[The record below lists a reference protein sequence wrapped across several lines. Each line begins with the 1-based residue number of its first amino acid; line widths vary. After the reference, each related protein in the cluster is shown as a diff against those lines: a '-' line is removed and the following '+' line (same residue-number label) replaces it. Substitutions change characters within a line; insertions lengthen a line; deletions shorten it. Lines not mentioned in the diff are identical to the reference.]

1 MPFRFLNSTIDD
13 AIPGSDVKTR
23 AHSKASRNCVDT
35 LMHYTRSALE
45 SDALSH
51 RLSTVAAPAHA
62 LPKLVLA
69 FLLAIVAS
77 QSDLR
82 AQTLAPPTAST
93 PQPAASASAGTEE
106 ETIEPTFE
114 TQKLARTYILD
125 VPAPRG
131 QITDRNGE
139 PLAQNRL
146 NYNLA
151 INFPTPLDFS
161 DAQALSFAK
170 EKIDK
175 TARLIGRKI
184 KISDDAILRHYHNRG
199 IMPMEIAQNLTQVE
213 YEQIKNEPPPGVIV
227 RPTYVR
233 VYPNGKVAGQIIGY
247 TGKTGRNPDGI
258 VDNHETLWP
267 ETEGRE
273 GLEQTFNQM
282 LAGKHGE
289 YKLTFDKD
297 GRKTSEKLITPPEP
311 GFNVVTTID
320 LRLQQLAEKALEAKA
335 KRGAIVIIDPNNGD
349 ILALASWPTYD
360 PNLFVPSI
368 SAEQLKT
375 LQDDKDIPLL
385 PRAYRSSYP
394 PGSTF
399 KIAVGIAA
407 LESGAV
413 HPDDRYECVPSI
425 QIGNVT
431 FHNWKK
437 GNRGALNFVQALTE
451 SCDTWFYQVGIRT
464 GAQPIIDW
472 ALQLGFGAKCGI
484 PLRGEAEGRVPNDEY
499 MKATHGRR
507 LLNGDIANMSIG
519 QGDTQVTP
527 LQMAQ
532 AMGVVANGGTL
543 YQTRLVQQ
551 VQTFD
556 NQIVTAY
563 QVRAKRILNL
573 SAETLDEVHTGMI
586 DVVNGAGGTAHQAT
600 LDNAEVAGKTGTAQW
615 GPKNKE
621 RTAAWF
627 AGFLPADQPRYA
639 FAALYEGDVGSKV
652 HGGSA
657 AAPMIADV
665 FKEVYKSEKVVSQK
679 QRRAR
684 EQPEIRRAEPVEEED
699 ESD

>member
-1 MPFRFLNSTIDD
+1 MRSLRGTS
-13 AIPGSDVKTR
+13 GSL
-23 AHSKASRNCVDT
+23 CV
-35 LMHYTRSALE
+35 
-45 SDALSH
+45 
-51 RLSTVAAPAHA
+51 
-62 LPKLVLA
+62 A
-69 FLLAIVAS
+69 FSI
-77 QSDLR
+77 
-82 AQTLAPPTAST
+82 LAPPTALFAQALAPSAVPST
-93 PQPAASASAGTEE
+93 NIPPQTEE
-106 ETIEPTFE
+106 ETIVPTFE

-139 PLAQNRL
+139 SLAQNRL
-146 NYNLA
+146 SYNLA

-161 DAQALSFAK
+161 DAQALGFAR
-170 EKIDK
+170 EKIDG

-184 KISDDAILRHYHNRG
+184 KISDEAILRHYHNRG
-199 IMPMEIAQNLTQVE
+199 VMPMEIAQNLSQLE
-213 YEQIKNEPPPGVIV
+213 YEQIKSAPPPGVIV
-227 RPTYVR
+227 RPIYVR

-273 GLEQTFNQM
+273 GLEQTFNEM
-282 LAGKHGE
+282 LTGKHGE

-297 GRKTSEKLITPPEP
+297 GRKTSEKLITPPDP
-311 GFNVVTTID
+311 GYNVVTTLD

-368 SAEQLKT
+368 SAEQLKL

-407 LESGAV
+407 LESRAV
-413 HPDDRYECVPSI
+413 QPDDQYECVPSI

-499 MKATHGRR
+499 MKAMHGRR

-532 AMGVVANGGTL
+532 AMGVVANGGNL

-563 QVRAKRILNL
+563 QVRAKRTLNL
-573 SAETLDEVHTGMI
+573 SSETLDELHTGMI
-586 DVVNGAGGTAHQAT
+586 DVVNGAGGTAHQAS

-639 FAALYEGDVGSKV
+639 FAAVYEGDVGSKV

-657 AAPMIADV
+657 AAPMIADI
-665 FKEVYKSEKVVSQK
+665 FKEIYKGEKVTSRQQHRV
-679 QRRAR
+679 R
-684 EQPEIRRAEPVEEED
+684 EQTEIRRAQPVEEED
-699 ESD
+699 DSD

>member
-1 MPFRFLNSTIDD
+1 MTFTRIYKDLRNLQIVIVLLIVPFSISAQTLLPS
-13 AIPGSDVKTR
+13 AIPG
-23 AHSKASRNCVDT
+23 AS
-35 LMHYTRSALE
+35 
-45 SDALSH
+45 
-51 RLSTVAAPAHA
+51 PA
-62 LPKLVLA
+62 
-69 FLLAIVAS
+69 
-77 QSDLR
+77 
-82 AQTLAPPTAST
+82 
-93 PQPAASASAGTEE
+93 TEE
-106 ETIEPTFE
+106 ETIIPTFE

-131 QITDRNGE
+131 QITDRNGV

-146 NYNLA
+146 SYNLA

-161 DAQALSFAK
+161 DAQVLSFVR

-175 TARLIGRKI
+175 AGKLIGRTL
-184 KISDDAILRHYHNRG
+184 KISDEAILRHYRNRG
-199 IMPMEIAQNLTQVE
+199 IMPLEVSQNLSQSE
-213 YEQIKNEPPPGVIV
+213 YEEVKDNLPNGTII
-227 RPTYVR
+227 RPVYVR
-233 VYPNGKVAGQIIGY
+233 TYPNGKLAGQIVGY

-258 VDNHETLWP
+258 VDNHETFWP

-273 GLEQTFNQM
+273 GLEQTFNDM
-282 LAGKHGE
+282 LTGKHGE

-311 GFNVVTTID
+311 GYNVVTTLD
-320 LRLQQLAEKALEAKA
+320 LHLQELAEKALEAKA
-335 KRGAIVIIDPNNGD
+335 KRGAIVIVDPNNGD

-360 PNLFVPSI
+360 PNVFIPSI
-368 SAEQLKT
+368 SAEKFKA
-375 LQDDKDIPLL
+375 LQDDPNIPLL
-385 PRAYRSSYP
+385 PRAFRSSYP

-407 LESGAV
+407 LESSAV
-413 HPDDRYECVPSI
+413 TSDDRFECVPAI
-425 QIGNVT
+425 QIGNLT
-431 FHNWKK
+431 YHNWKK

-451 SCDTWFYQVGIRT
+451 SCDTWFYQVGIKT
-464 GAQPIIDW
+464 GAEPIIDW
-472 ALQLGFGAKCGI
+472 ALKLGFGAKCGI

-507 LLNGDIANMSIG
+507 LLNGDIANLSIG

-532 AMGVVANGGTL
+532 AVGIVANGGTF

-556 NQIVTAY
+556 NKIVTAY
-563 QVRAKRILNL
+563 SVRAKKELGL
-573 SAETLDEVHTGMI
+573 SSGTLDELHTGMI
-586 DVVNGAGGTAHQAT
+586 DVVNGAGGTAHQAS
-600 LDNAEVAGKTGTAQW
+600 LDNVEVAGKTGTAQW

-627 AGFLPADQPRYA
+627 TGYLPADQPRFA
-639 FAALYEGDVGSKV
+639 FAALYEGEVGSTV

-657 AAPMIADV
+657 AAPMVADI
-665 FKEVYKSEKVVSQK
+665 FKEIYKGQQANGRKKS
-679 QRRAR
+679 RAR
-684 EQPEIRRAEPVEEED
+684 EETEVRRAEPVEEED

>member
-1 MPFRFLNSTIDD
+1 MTFTRICKNLRNLRIVIVLFSSPFAVS
-13 AIPGSDVKTR
+13 
-23 AHSKASRNCVDT
+23 
-35 LMHYTRSALE
+35 
-45 SDALSH
+45 
-51 RLSTVAAPAHA
+51 
-62 LPKLVLA
+62 
-69 FLLAIVAS
+69 
-77 QSDLR
+77 
-82 AQTLAPPTAST
+82 AQTLQPSAVPSAS
-93 PQPAASASAGTEE
+93 PAAEE
-106 ETIEPTFE
+106 ETIIPTFE

-131 QITDRNGE
+131 QITDRNGV

-146 NYNLA
+146 SYNLA

-161 DAQALSFAK
+161 DAQTLSFVR
-170 EKIDK
+170 EKMDK
-175 TARLIGRKI
+175 AGKLTGRTLRMP
-184 KISDDAILRHYHNRG
+184 DEVILRHYRNRG
-199 IMPMEIAQNLTQVE
+199 IMPLEIAQNLSESEYRQV
-213 YEQIKNEPPPGVIV
+213 KDNLPAAVIV
-227 RPTYVR
+227 RPIYVR
-233 VYPNGKVAGQIIGY
+233 VYPNGKIAGQIIGY
-247 TGKTGRNPDGI
+247 MGKTGRNPDGI

-273 GLEQTFNQM
+273 GLEQTFNEM
-282 LAGKHGE
+282 LTGKHGE

-297 GRKTSEKLITPPEP
+297 GRKTSEKLITPPVP
-311 GFNVVTTID
+311 GYNVVTTLD
-320 LRLQQLAEKALEAKA
+320 LHLQELAEKALEAKA
-335 KRGAIVIIDPNNGD
+335 KRGAIVIVSPNNGD

-368 SAEQLKT
+368 SAEKFKL
-375 LQDDKDIPLL
+375 LQDDPNIPLL

-399 KIAVGIAA
+399 KVAVGIAA
-407 LESGAV
+407 LESAAV
-413 HPDDRYECVPSI
+413 SPDDRFDCVPAI

-437 GNRGALNFVQALTE
+437 GDRGAMNFVQALTE
-451 SCDTWFYQVGIRT
+451 SCDTWFYQVGIKT

-472 ALQLGFGAKCGI
+472 ALKLGFGAKCGI
-484 PLRGEAEGRVPNDEY
+484 PLRGEAEGRIPNDEY

-507 LLNGDIANMSIG
+507 LLNGDIANLSIG
-519 QGDTQVTP
+519 QGDVQVTP

-532 AMGVVANGGTL
+532 AMGIVANGGTC

-556 NQIVTAY
+556 NKITTAY
-563 QVRAKRILNL
+563 QVRAKRTLNL
-573 SAETLDEVHTGMI
+573 SSQTLDELRTGMI
-586 DVVNGAGGTAHQAT
+586 EVVNGAGGTAHQAS

-627 AGFLPADQPRYA
+627 AGFLPADQPQYA

-652 HGGSA
+652 HGGST
-657 AAPMIADV
+657 AAPMIADI
-665 FKEVYKSEKVVSQK
+665 FKEIYKGQQVTGR
-679 QRRAR
+679 QRRER
-684 EQPEIRRAEPVEEED
+684 KPEVRRAEPVEEED

>member
-1 MPFRFLNSTIDD
+1 M
-13 AIPGSDVKTR
+13 
-23 AHSKASRNCVDT
+23 RN
-35 LMHYTRSALE
+35 LWLA
-45 SDALSH
+45 
-51 RLSTVAAPAHA
+51 
-62 LPKLVLA
+62 LVLFA
-69 FLLAIVAS
+69 VSMPI
-77 QSDLR
+77 R
-82 AQTLAPPTAST
+82 GQTLAPT
-93 PQPAASASAGTEE
+93 PAPSPSASSEE
-106 ETIEPTFE
+106 ETIIPTFE

-125 VPAPRG
+125 VPAQRG
-131 QITDRNGE
+131 QITDRNGA

-146 NYNLA
+146 SYNLV

-161 DAQALSFAK
+161 DTQALNFAK
-170 EKIDK
+170 EKIDYAGK
-175 TARLIGRKI
+175 LIGRRLR
-184 KISDDAILRHYHNRG
+184 ISDDAILRHYRNRG
-199 IMPMEIAQNLTQVE
+199 IMPLEIAQNLSQQE
-213 YEQIKNEPPPGVIV
+213 YEKVKGDLPAGMMV
-227 RPTYVR
+227 RPIYVR
-233 VYPNGKVAGQIIGY
+233 TYPNGKVAGQIIGY

-273 GLEQTFNQM
+273 GLEQTFNEM
-282 LAGKHGE
+282 LTGKHGE

-297 GRKTSEKLITPPEP
+297 GRKTSEKLIAPPEP
-311 GFNVVTTID
+311 GYNVVTTLD

-335 KRGAIVIIDPNNGD
+335 KRGAIVIVSPNNGD

-368 SAEQLKT
+368 SAEQLKA

-413 HPDDRYECVPSI
+413 HPDDRFECVPAI

-437 GNRGALNFVQALTE
+437 GDRGALNFVQALTE
-451 SCDTWFYQVGIRT
+451 SCDTWFYQAGIKT
-464 GAQPIIDW
+464 GAEPIIDW
-472 ALQLGFGAKCGI
+472 ALKLGFGAKCGI

-499 MKATHGRR
+499 MKATHGRK
-507 LLNGDIANMSIG
+507 LLNGDIANLSIG
-519 QGDTQVTP
+519 QGDALVTP

-532 AMGVVANGGTL
+532 AMAIVANGGTF
-543 YQTRLVQQ
+543 YPTRLVQQ

-556 NQIVTAY
+556 NQKVTAY
-563 QVRAKRILNL
+563 QVRAKRTLNL
-573 SAETLDEVHTGMI
+573 SSQTLDELRTGMI
-586 DVVNGAGGTAHQAT
+586 DVVNGAGRTAHQAS

-627 AGFLPADQPRYA
+627 AGFMPADQPRYA

-665 FKEVYKSEKVVSQK
+665 FKEIYKSEKVVGQR
-679 QRRAR
+679 QRRGR

>member
-1 MPFRFLNSTIDD
+1 MRNLCLALVLF
-13 AIPGSDVKTR
+13 AV
-23 AHSKASRNCVDT
+23 AASIRGQT
-35 LMHYTRSALE
+35 LMPTP
-45 SDALSH
+45 
-51 RLSTVAAPAHA
+51 APS
-62 LPKLVLA
+62 PSV
-69 FLLAIVAS
+69 S
-77 QSDLR
+77 
-82 AQTLAPPTAST
+82 P
-93 PQPAASASAGTEE
+93 EE
-106 ETIEPTFE
+106 ETIIPTFE

-139 PLAQNRL
+139 SLAQNKL
-146 NYNLA
+146 SYNLT
-151 INFPTPLDFS
+151 ISFPTPLDFS
-161 DAQALSFAK
+161 DAQALSFAR
-170 EKIDK
+170 EKIDR
-175 TARLIGRKI
+175 TARLIGRKL

-199 IMPMEIAQNLTQVE
+199 IMPMEIAQNLSELE
-213 YEQIKNEPPPGVIV
+213 YEQIKNDPPPGVIV
-227 RPTYVR
+227 RPIYVR

-273 GLEQTFNQM
+273 GLEQTFNEM
-282 LAGKHGE
+282 LTGKHGE

-297 GRKTSEKLITPPEP
+297 GRKTSEKLITPPDP
-311 GFNVVTTID
+311 GYNVVTTLD

-335 KRGAIVIIDPNNGD
+335 KRGAMVIIDPNNGD

-368 SAEQLKT
+368 SAEQLKL

-407 LESGAV
+407 LESRAV
-413 HPDDRYECVPSI
+413 YPDEQYECVPAI

-451 SCDTWFYQVGIRT
+451 SCDTWFYQVGIKT

-472 ALQLGFGAKCGI
+472 ALALGFGAKCGI

-519 QGDTQVTP
+519 QGDIQVTP

-532 AMGVVANGGTL
+532 AMGIVANGGTL

-563 QVRAKRILNL
+563 QVRAKRTLNL
-573 SAETLDEVHTGMI
+573 SSETLDELHTGMI
-586 DVVNGAGGTAHQAT
+586 DVVNGAGGTAHQAS

-639 FAALYEGDVGSKV
+639 FAVLYEGDVGSKV

-657 AAPMIADV
+657 AAPMIAEI
-665 FKEVYKSEKVVSQK
+665 FKEIYKSEKVVGQR